1 MTSPHDELVS
11 EVRRF
16 AVSALDDARTER
28 EGVISQ
34 TIVSKMCELGLFGL
48 TISEEYGGLGLP
60 LGVVCKL
67 VAELAR
73 CDRSVA
79 TMVGLHAGLG
89 THAISQHGT
98 DEVRAAWLPRLAR
111 GELIG
116 SFCATEA
123 DAGSDIASVRTTAVL
138 DGGDVIVNGE
148 KSYVTNARYAGCF
161 TVLARWGTRSHALV
175 LVPRESKGTSIGAE
189 EHKLGIRASST
200 ATVLFDDV
208 RVPAN
213 HVLGK
218 PGAGLELAH
227 EALACGRTLMSAGC
241 LGTAQAALL
250 RTIEH
255 VTTRRQF
262 RRTLGE
268 FPAVRRRVTEL
279 AATFHAMGALVAIAA
294 KTLEDDDT
302 IAVKVFASEG
312 AFEVADSAVQL
323 HGALGFMEDTG
334 VCRLLRD
341 CRVTRIFE
349 GANDVLLL
357 RMAMSRLSANR
368 VSTRVGHEACDALAE
383 QLDHA
388 FDCARTHHGATVV
401 QRQSLLQALARADIA
416 HRAAR
421 ASLGDGT
428 SAATVVAGFAA
439 QHWAERGMAS
449 IDALA
454 RDDDAEQ
461 RAILISDLIYAI
473 ARPCAAE

>member
-1 MTSPHDELVS
+1 MSLHDELVS

-16 AVSALDDARTER
+16 AMSALDDARTER

-34 TIVSKMCELGLFGL
+34 TIVSKMREMGLFGL

-60 LGVVCKL
+60 LGVACEL

-73 CDRSVA
+73 RDRSVA

-89 THAISQHGT
+89 THAVSQHGT
-98 DEVRAAWLPRLAR
+98 DELRAAWLPRLAR

-138 DGGDVIVNGE
+138 DGSDVVVNGE

-175 LVPRESKGTSIGAE
+175 LVPRETKGTSIGVE

-200 ATVLFDDV
+200 ATVVFDDV
-208 RVPAN
+208 RIPAN

-227 EALACGRTLMSAGC
+227 DALARGRTLMSAGC
-241 LGTAQAALL
+241 LGTAHAALA

-255 VTTRRQF
+255 VTMRRQF

-279 AATFHAMGALVAIAA
+279 AATVHAMEALVAIAA
-294 KTLEDDDT
+294 KTLDDDDT

-312 AFEVADSAVQL
+312 AFEVADAAVQL
-323 HGALGFMEDTG
+323 HGALGFMEDAG

-349 GANDVLLL
+349 GANDVLLVRL
-357 RMAMSRLSANR
+357 AMSRLSANR
-368 VSTRVGHEACDALAE
+368 TAKRVDHEACDALAE
-383 QLDHA
+383 RLDHA
-388 FDCARTHHGATVV
+388 FEHARTHYGATVV
-401 QRQSLLQALARADIA
+401 QHQSLLQALARADIA
-416 HRAAR
+416 HRAAVS
-421 ASLGDGT
+421 SLGDRT
-428 SAATVVAGFAA
+428 STATNVADFAA
-439 QHWAERGMAS
+439 QHWAERGMTA

-454 RDDDAEQ
+454 RDDAAER
-461 RAILISDLIYAI
+461 RALLISDLIYGI